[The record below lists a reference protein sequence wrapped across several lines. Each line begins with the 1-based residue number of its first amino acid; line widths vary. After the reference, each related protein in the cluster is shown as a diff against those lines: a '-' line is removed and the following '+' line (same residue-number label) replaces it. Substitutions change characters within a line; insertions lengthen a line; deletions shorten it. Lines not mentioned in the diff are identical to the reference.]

1 MILIASTE
9 SDSNTQ
15 IEDSIGERYY
25 ILISFLYFEEFP
37 PLNLNNK
44 IDPFHTNAT
53 ISLSFLFTFF
63 KFSQFMS
70 FISIH
75 LSQAILMAV
84 ARQIFAYYKIY
95 SYFFTFIQSK
105 MSKDVSFFEEVA
117 YHFPILTHL
126 SHS

>member
-1 MILIASTE
+1 MILITSIK
-9 SDSNTQ
+9 SDLNTK

-25 ILISFLYFEEFP
+25 ILVSFLYFEEFP
-37 PLNLNNK
+37 PLSLNNK
-44 IDPFHTNAT
+44 IDPSHINAI
-53 ISLSFLFTFF
+53 ISLSTLFTSF
-63 KFSQFMS
+63 KFSQFMT

-75 LSQAILMAV
+75 LFLAILMAV
-84 ARQIFAYYKIY
+84 ARQIFADYKIY

-117 YHFPILTHL
+117 YHFPILAHL

>member
-1 MILIASTE
+1 MILITSIK
-9 SDSNTQ
+9 SDLNTK

-25 ILISFLYFEEFP
+25 ILVSFLYFEEFP

-44 IDPFHTNAT
+44 IDPSHINAI
-53 ISLSFLFTFF
+53 ISLSTLFTSF
-63 KFSQFMS
+63 KFSQFMT

-75 LSQAILMAV
+75 LFLAILMAV
-84 ARQIFAYYKIY
+84 ARQIFADYKIY

-117 YHFPILTHL
+117 YHFPILAHL